1 MTGRLRFLSGWTCAL
16 LLTGFPAQVGHSQTL
31 PEQLTADNVMSF
43 IEANNIESAADLIQ
57 SLPPLHKRHVAFVF
71 DSEAIQ
77 PELVSREHPRVVS
90 WGADARFILS
100 WASNPDS
107 SDNVEFLQHGA
118 EQWEA
123 GVIDFSGDE
132 PALSNPAVCSTC
144 HGDLNRPIW
153 GDYDRWLGTDG
164 GKDLTSSQ
172 RRGIHSDL
180 SASTNPKLSP
190 LELSDRY
197 PLTSTA
203 TGDTG
208 VFQFGFVNELN
219 NELSARHAE
228 VLFNRLKKRDDFAT
242 VAEQVICQES
252 RWWRIET
259 DLFPMEDH
267 YIGALIDGDELK
279 PVQGG
284 ARAQPEGATTI
295 PSGIHYASNNGT
307 ISQFLQLL
315 FLHDAWSRDTRVSD
329 LYASLGNEQVS
340 PQFFVYLNY
349 QPGAATAE
357 QELLAGY
364 NYFATQGQALLNA
377 RIDKDLHCRGNPGS
391 RGCNIAKDAVF
402 SQGHFTSMAPRVCSV
417 LRQDTDQQ
425 LSQVRIS
432 DGNAGED
439 AGEIVF
445 TVTLDPPPVEAVTVR
460 WYPFEISLGHDPKHY
475 RTVLN
480 GLTGWKRALRESDF
494 VMPSFDEGT
503 LSFNAGQASQQIT
516 VDILDDGVPEPPEI
530 FKVLLASS
538 SSNAVI
544 VDGLAFATIDKGL
557 EQALPQFTSA
567 SGFTVVEGETA
578 VATLTATDTDT
589 PAADLQW
596 SIPSGTAGG
605 TDGGKFAITSGGALS
620 FASAKDYE
628 APDDADNNGVY
639 QVTVQ
644 VGAGLNTAAAELT
657 VTLSNRNE
665 VPVANAG
672 ADQTGIQEGATVT
685 LAGSGSDPD
694 AGDELTY
701 AWTQTGGTSVTL
713 SDAAAAAPTFTAPTG
728 LTADATLIFSLR
740 VTDKAG
746 LSHQDSVSVTVKSLP
761 VATVEAGTTPVTEG
775 TAATFTVTLGPAAAQ
790 ALTVSV
796 SVTESGSMVSGTP
809 PVSVS
814 FAEGATSATLSVPTA
829 ADSVVE
835 ADSTVTATVTS
846 GTGYTVG
853 TAASATVTMED
864 DDAATFT
871 VSFQPD
877 SISEGED
884 VTLTVAISDGVSFA
898 QDQTISL
905 AVSGTAS
912 ASDYTGLPTELTL
925 PAGASAVVLHR
936 LSAAT
941 DEEEEQPETLTV
953 TASHGGSAIGSATV
967 TINSVSRDA
976 TLGTLSVSGIDIG
989 TFSGTVTSYEAIVA
1003 NAVTATTVTATAT
1016 HPAATV
1022 TVEPAPQ
1029 VTLAEGA
1036 NEIVI
1041 TVTAE
1046 DGKTTRT
1053 YRVTVTRAGLPEASI
1068 AAASSPVTEGTAA
1081 SFTVTLDLAAPETLT
1096 VAVGVTES
1104 GSALSGTPPASV
1116 AFAKGETR
1124 ATLSVPTAADSVVEA
1139 GSTVTARV
1147 TSGTGYAVG
1156 TGAAASV
1163 TVEDDDTATFT
1174 VSAEPGTIS
1183 EGESATLTVAIA
1195 NGVTFADAQTISLAA
1210 SGTASASDHT
1220 GVPETL
1226 TLAAGASSVTAALAA
1241 AEDQEEEEAETVTVT
1256 ASHGGSAIGSATVT
1270 INSVSHDATLASL
1283 SLSGI
1288 DIGTFSDAVTS
1299 YQASVGHSVATT
1311 TVTATASYSG
1321 ATLSIEPGSEVNL
1334 AVGANEIRVTVR
1346 AEDGTTTKT
1355 YTVTVTRAGL
1365 PEASIAAASSPVTE
1379 GTAASF
1385 TVTLDQAAPE
1395 ALTVAV
1401 GVTESGSALSG
1412 TPPASVA
1419 FAKGE
1424 TRATL
1429 SVPTAADSVV
1439 EADSTVT
1446 ARVTSGTGYAVGTE
1460 AAASVTVEDDDTAT
1474 LTLSALPA
1482 MISEGE
1488 STTLE
1493 LAITGGVTFGRVMTY
1508 QLTTSGT
1515 ASASDHTGVPERLT
1529 LAPGESSVTATLQA
1543 VADQVEEEAETV
1555 TVEVWSFGKGPIVS
1569 ATVTI
1574 NSVSRDATLG
1584 SLSLSGIDIGT
1595 FSDAVTSYQASVGH
1609 SVETTTVTVTASHS
1623 GATLSIEPGSEVN
1636 LAVGANEIRITVR
1649 AEDGKTTKTYTVTV
1663 TRSALPVVSIV
1674 AVEERVSEAEM
1685 ARFTVSRTG
1694 PTAGSLDVQVLFTST
1709 TSERVRTLTVRLPPG
1724 QSSVT
1729 KRVQAGDNTRVQDD
1743 VTVTW
1748 TLGAGEG
1755 YTVSAENA
1763 SAAVV
1768 LEEND
1773 FPAFAVSVEPAEIA
1787 EGESATVTVAITNGV
1802 TFQQPETITLAVS
1815 GTASAADYSGVP
1827 ETLRLYAF
1835 STRPR
1840 FSAMATLRAAPDQE
1854 EEAAETVTITASH
1867 GGAPIGSAT
1876 VTISD
1881 GEQPALTAQFAG
1893 MPATH
1898 DGEAAFKFELR
1909 FSEEIEISYV
1919 TLRDTAFQ
1927 ITGGAV
1933 RGARRLARS
1942 SNLGWEITVQPAS
1955 EADVELKLPVTT
1967 NCAAAGAICTAGGA
1981 GLSQEV
1987 NATVGGPGAEDQDEG
2002 FPLAPQNSS
2011 PSGIWSDGE
2020 TAWVADLDDARL
2032 YVYRRSDGERQPTKD
2047 IATDPAPMG
2056 LWSDGEAL
2064 WVAGLGGGLRAH
2076 RLADGSRLAAR
2087 DLALEANTAPAGV
2100 WSDGETA
2107 WVADWLGDTVPAYR
2121 LSDGRREAGRDV
2133 KLAGGNLMP
2142 VGLWAD
2148 GETLWVADWRE
2159 RVYAYRLS
2167 DGSRDPARDIE
2178 AGETDTDPTGLW
2190 SGGGTLLATGWASG
2204 EVRAYRLPEVV
2215 ADKPGKQPGAGL
2227 TARAVSLPAIADTA
2241 LQAAIGAALGKA
2253 PGEAVSPQE
2262 LAGLE
2267 ALTARSAGVRDL
2279 SGLEQAVRLKD
2290 LDLGFNPLADLRPL
2304 AGLPA
2309 LESLSLDGAAADLQ
2323 ALAPLA
2329 RLQRLSLRHNGLDEL
2344 GPLAGLTS
2352 LAELDLG
2359 DNRIADLRPLA
2370 GLANLAVLRA
2380 DRNQIADLWPLA
2392 SLAGLEALELGANR
2406 VRDLQPLAG
2415 LARLQSLRLGGNGLA
2430 ELHPLAGLEGL
2441 RDLVLA
2447 GNAVAD
2453 LRALSHLDGLRRLDL
2468 RGNPVGDLRPLR
2480 ALKSLAWMHVAGA
2493 RIEDL
2498 GPLNGLP
2505 GLTVAG
2511 RTTGSRRASRAG
2523 KTGERVSSDCRVPS
2537 QHRCL
2542 RQGRESG
2549 PSSGRKLAMTSGRR
2563 MGSPGPRLRD
2573 SSPLRDPVASGWPWR
2588 GACQSS
2594 SLAPRPTKPPT
2605 SGPCALSCTRRCPAG
2620 IGVATE

>member
-1 MTGRLRFLSGWTCAL
+1 MTGRLRLLSGWIAAL
-16 LLTGFPAQVGHSQTL
+16 VLAGFPAQVGQSQTL
-31 PEQLTADNVMSF
+31 PEQLSADTVMSF
-43 IEANNIESAADLIQ
+43 IEANDIESAADLIE

-164 GKDLTSSQ
+164 GKDLTPSQ
-172 RRGIHSDL
+172 RRGIYSDL

-284 ARAQPEGATTI
+284 ARGQPEGATTI
-295 PSGIHYASNNGT
+295 PSGAHYASNNGT

-329 LYASLGNEQVS
+329 LYSSLGNEQVS
-340 PQFFVYLNY
+340 PQYFVYLNY
-349 QPGAATAE
+349 QPGTATAE

-377 RIDKDLHCRGNPGS
+377 RIDKDLRCRGNPGS

-402 SQGHFTSMAPRVCSV
+402 SQGHFTSIAPRVCSV

-460 WYPFEISLGHDPKHY
+460 WYPFEISRGHDPKHY

-480 GLTGWKRALRESDF
+480 GLTGWKRPLRESNF

-516 VDILDDGVPEPPEI
+516 VDILDDDVPEPPEI
-530 FKVLLASS
+530 FEVLLASS

-544 VDGLAFATIDKGL
+544 MDGLAFATIDNGL

-589 PAADLQW
+589 PAADLPW

-628 APDDADNNGVY
+628 APDDTDNNGVY

-665 VPVANAG
+665 APVANAG
-672 ADQTGIQEGATVT
+672 EDQTGIQEGATVT

-775 TAATFTVTLGPAAAQ
+775 TAATFTVTLGTAAAQ

-925 PAGASAVVLHR
+925 PAGASSVVLHR

-976 TLGTLSVSGIDIG
+976 TLGTLSLLGIDIG
-989 TFSGTVTSYEAIVA
+989 TFSSTVTSYEASVA
-1003 NAVTATTVTATAT
+1003 NSVTATTVTATAT
-1016 HPAATV
+1016 HSAATV
-1022 TVEPAPQ
+1022 LIEPGSE
-1029 VTLAEGA
+1029 VSLAEGE
-1036 NEIVI
+1036 NEITV

-1046 DGKTTRT
+1046 DGTTAKV
-1053 YRVTVTRAGLPEASI
+1053 YKVTVTRAALPTATI
-1068 AAASSPVTEGTAA
+1068 AAGTTPVTEGTAA
-1081 SFTVTLDLAAPETLT
+1081 TYTVTLDQAAPAALTL
-1096 VAVGVTES
+1096 AVSVTES
-1104 GSALSGTPPASV
+1104 GSVLSGTPPASV
-1116 AFAKGETR
+1116 AFAKGETS
-1124 ATLSVPTAADSVVEA
+1124 ATLTVPTAADSVVEA
-1139 GSTVTARV
+1139 DSTVTATV
-1147 TSGTGYAVG
+1147 TAGPGYAVG
-1156 TGAAASV
+1156 TEASASV

-1174 VSAEPGTIS
+1174 VSADAEAIS
-1183 EGESATLTVAIA
+1183 EGESTTLTVAIS
-1195 NGVTFADAQTISLAA
+1195 NGLTSAEDQALSLAV
-1210 SGTASASDHT
+1210 SGTASASDYT
-1220 GVPETL
+1220 GVPQTL
-1226 TLAAGASSVTAALAA
+1226 TLAAGASSVTATLTAA
-1241 AEDQEEEEAETVTVT
+1241 ADEEEEEAETVTVT
-1256 ASHGGSAIGSATVT
+1256 ASLGGFPIGSATVT
-1270 INSVSHDATLASL
+1270 INSVSHDATLGTL

-1288 DIGTFSDAVTS
+1288 DIGTFSSTES
-1299 YQASVGHSVATT
+1299 TYMSSVANSVTAT
-1311 TVTATASYSG
+1311 TVTATANHSE
-1321 ATLSIEPGSEVNL
+1321 ATVEIKPGSQMTL
-1334 AVGANEIRVTVR
+1334 AEGENEISVTVT

-1355 YTVTVTRAGL
+1355 YTVTVTRAAL
-1365 PEASIAAASSPVTE
+1365 PVATVVAGATPVTE
-1379 GTAASF
+1379 GTAATY
-1385 TVTLDQAAPE
+1385 TVTLDQAPPE

-1401 GVTESGSALSG
+1401 SVTESGSVLSG
-1412 TPPASVA
+1412 TPPVSVS
-1419 FAKGE
+1419 FAKGA
-1424 TRATL
+1424 TSATL

-1446 ARVTSGTGYAVGTE
+1446 ATVDRGGLLSAQARGGAGDDE
-1460 AAASVTVEDDDTAT
+1460 AATFTVVGGAGRDA
-1474 LTLSALPA
+1474 
-1482 MISEGE
+1482 EGE
-1488 STTLE
+1488 STTV
-1493 LAITGGVTFGRVMTY
+1493 TGGDQQRGHLCRAQTILWRRRRVRLHGRAPT
-1508 QLTTSGT
+1508 
-1515 ASASDHTGVPERLT
+1515 LT
-1529 LAPGESSVTATLQA
+1529 LADQPRRRQRSRQRQTKWKRKPRPSRSGVARRCPGRLGNGD
-1543 VADQVEEEAETV
+1543 DQLDLA
-1555 TVEVWSFGKGPIVS
+1555 
-1569 ATVTI
+1569 
-1574 NSVSRDATLG
+1574 RCDAGL
-1584 SLSLSGIDIGT
+1584 SLSL
-1595 FSDAVTSYQASVGH
+1595 VGH
-1609 SVETTTVTVTASHS
+1609 RHRDVLRRADVLHRRASRNSVETTTVTATATHS
-1623 GATLSIEPGSEVN
+1623 AADRVRSKPGSEVN
-1636 LAVGANEIRITVR
+1636 LAVGANEISGDESR
-1649 AEDGKTTKTYTVTV
+1649 
-1663 TRSALPVVSIV
+1663 P
-1674 AVEERVSEAEM
+1674 
-1685 ARFTVSRTG
+1685 RTG
-1694 PTAGSLDVQVLFTST
+1694 
-1709 TSERVRTLTVRLPPG
+1709 RRR
-1724 QSSVT
+1724 
-1729 KRVQAGDNTRVQDD
+1729 
-1743 VTVTW
+1743 
-1748 TLGAGEG
+1748 
-1755 YTVSAENA
+1755 
-1763 SAAVV
+1763 
-1768 LEEND
+1768 
-1773 FPAFAVSVEPAEIA
+1773 
-1787 EGESATVTVAITNGV
+1787 
-1802 TFQQPETITLAVS
+1802 
-1815 GTASAADYSGVP
+1815 
-1827 ETLRLYAF
+1827 
-1835 STRPR
+1835 RPIR
-1840 FSAMATLRAAPDQE
+1840 
-1854 EEAAETVTITASH
+1854 
-1867 GGAPIGSAT
+1867 
-1876 VTISD
+1876 
-1881 GEQPALTAQFAG
+1881 
-1893 MPATH
+1893 
-1898 DGEAAFKFELR
+1898 
-1909 FSEEIEISYV
+1909 
-1919 TLRDTAFQ
+1919 
-1927 ITGGAV
+1927 
-1933 RGARRLARS
+1933 
-1942 SNLGWEITVQPAS
+1942 
-1955 EADVELKLPVTT
+1955 
-1967 NCAAAGAICTAGGA
+1967 
-1981 GLSQEV
+1981 
-1987 NATVGGPGAEDQDEG
+1987 
-2002 FPLAPQNSS
+2002 
-2011 PSGIWSDGE
+2011 
-2020 TAWVADLDDARL
+2020 
-2032 YVYRRSDGERQPTKD
+2032 
-2047 IATDPAPMG
+2047 
-2056 LWSDGEAL
+2056 
-2064 WVAGLGGGLRAH
+2064 
-2076 RLADGSRLAAR
+2076 
-2087 DLALEANTAPAGV
+2087 
-2100 WSDGETA
+2100 
-2107 WVADWLGDTVPAYR
+2107 
-2121 LSDGRREAGRDV
+2121 
-2133 KLAGGNLMP
+2133 
-2142 VGLWAD
+2142 
-2148 GETLWVADWRE
+2148 
-2159 RVYAYRLS
+2159 
-2167 DGSRDPARDIE
+2167 
-2178 AGETDTDPTGLW
+2178 
-2190 SGGGTLLATGWASG
+2190 
-2204 EVRAYRLPEVV
+2204 
-2215 ADKPGKQPGAGL
+2215 
-2227 TARAVSLPAIADTA
+2227 
-2241 LQAAIGAALGKA
+2241 
-2253 PGEAVSPQE
+2253 
-2262 LAGLE
+2262 
-2267 ALTARSAGVRDL
+2267 
-2279 SGLEQAVRLKD
+2279 
-2290 LDLGFNPLADLRPL
+2290 
-2304 AGLPA
+2304 
-2309 LESLSLDGAAADLQ
+2309 
-2323 ALAPLA
+2323 
-2329 RLQRLSLRHNGLDEL
+2329 
-2344 GPLAGLTS
+2344 
-2352 LAELDLG
+2352 
-2359 DNRIADLRPLA
+2359 
-2370 GLANLAVLRA
+2370 
-2380 DRNQIADLWPLA
+2380 
-2392 SLAGLEALELGANR
+2392 
-2406 VRDLQPLAG
+2406 
-2415 LARLQSLRLGGNGLA
+2415 
-2430 ELHPLAGLEGL
+2430 
-2441 RDLVLA
+2441 
-2447 GNAVAD
+2447 
-2453 LRALSHLDGLRRLDL
+2453 
-2468 RGNPVGDLRPLR
+2468 
-2480 ALKSLAWMHVAGA
+2480 
-2493 RIEDL
+2493 
-2498 GPLNGLP
+2498 
-2505 GLTVAG
+2505 
-2511 RTTGSRRASRAG
+2511 
-2523 KTGERVSSDCRVPS
+2523 
-2537 QHRCL
+2537 
-2542 RQGRESG
+2542 
-2549 PSSGRKLAMTSGRR
+2549 
-2563 MGSPGPRLRD
+2563 
-2573 SSPLRDPVASGWPWR
+2573 
-2588 GACQSS
+2588 
-2594 SLAPRPTKPPT
+2594 
-2605 SGPCALSCTRRCPAG
+2605 
-2620 IGVATE
+2620 

>member
-1 MTGRLRFLSGWTCAL
+1 MSGRLRFLSGWTCGL

-329 LYASLGNEQVS
+329 LYSSLGNEQVS
-340 PQFFVYLNY
+340 PQYFVYLNY

-402 SQGHFTSMAPRVCSV
+402 SQGHFKSMAPRVCSV

-516 VDILDDGVPEPPEI
+516 VDILDDDVPEPPEI

-544 VDGLAFATIDKGL
+544 MDGLAFATIDDGL

-665 VPVANAG
+665 APVANAG
-672 ADQTGIQEGATVT
+672 EDQTGIQEGATVT

-694 AGDELTY
+694 AGDELSY

-835 ADSTVTATVTS
+835 ADSRVTATVTS
-846 GTGYTVG
+846 GTGYTAG
-853 TAASATVTMED
+853 TAASATVTVED

-871 VSFQPD
+871 VSAEPGT
-877 SISEGED
+877 ISEGESA
-884 VTLTVAISDGVSFA
+884 TLTVAIADGVSFA

-925 PAGASAVVLHR
+925 PAGASSVVLHR

-941 DEEEEQPETLTV
+941 DEEEEQPETLMV

-989 TFSGTVTSYEAIVA
+989 TFSDAVTSYQASVGHSVA
-1003 NAVTATTVTATAT
+1003 TTTVTATASYSG
-1016 HPAATV
+1016 ATLSI
-1022 TVEPAPQ
+1022 EPGSE
-1029 VTLAEGA
+1029 VNLAVGA
-1036 NEIVI
+1036 NEIRV

-1156 TGAAASV
+1156 TRGAASV
-1163 TVEDDDTATFT
+1163 TVADDDTATFT

-1195 NGVTFADAQTISLAA
+1195 NGVTFAEAQTISLAT
-1210 SGTASASDHT
+1210 SGTASASDYT

-1226 TLAAGASSVTAALAA
+1226 TLAAGAASVTATLAA
-1241 AEDQEEEEAETVTVT
+1241 AADQEEEEAETVTVT

-1288 DIGTFSDAVTS
+1288 DIGTFSGEVTS
-1299 YQASVGHSVATT
+1299 YRGSGGHSVATA
-1311 TVTATASYSG
+1311 TVTATTSHSG
-1321 ATLSIEPGSEVNL
+1321 ATLSIEPGSEVSL

-1401 GVTESGSALSG
+1401 SVTESGSALSG

-1429 SVPTAADSVV
+1429 SVPTATDSVV

-1446 ARVTSGTGYAVGTE
+1446 ATVTSGTGYAVGTG

-1474 LTLSALPA
+1474 FTVSADA
-1482 MISEGE
+1482 EAISEGE
-1488 STTLE
+1488 SATLTV
-1493 LAITGGVTFGRVMTY
+1493 AISNGVTFAEAQTIS
-1508 QLTTSGT
+1508 LATSGT
-1515 ASASDHTGVPERLT
+1515 ASGSDYTVVPETLT
-1529 LAPGESSVTATLQA
+1529 LAAGASSVTATLAAA
-1543 VADQVEEEAETV
+1543 VDQEEEQAETV
-1555 TVEVWSFGKGPIVS
+1555 TVTASRGGSAIGS

-1574 NSVSRDATLG
+1574 NSISHDATLG
-1584 SLSLSGIDIGT
+1584 SLSLAGIDIGT
-1595 FSDAVTSYQASVGH
+1595 FSRAVTSYRGSVDN
-1609 SVETTTVTVTASHS
+1609 SVETTTVTATANNSAAKVS
-1623 GATLSIEPGSEVN
+1623 VEPGSEVS
-1636 LAVGANEIRITVR
+1636 LAVGANEIRVTVR
-1649 AEDGKTTKTYTVTV
+1649 AEDGTTTKTYTVTV
-1663 TRSALPVVSIV
+1663 TRAALPVVSIV
-1674 AVEERVSEAEM
+1674 AVEERVSEAEL
-1685 ARFTVSRTG
+1685 ARFTVTRTG
-1694 PTAGSLDVQVLFTST
+1694 PTADPLDVQVLFTST
-1709 TSERVRTLTVRLPPG
+1709 TSEGARTLTVRLPPG

-1729 KRVQAGDNTRVQDD
+1729 KRVQVGDNTRVQDD

-1748 TLGAGEG
+1748 TLGVGEG
-1755 YTVSAENA
+1755 YTVAAENA

-1815 GTASAADYSGVP
+1815 GTASASDYSGVP
-1827 ETLRLYAF
+1827 ETLTLNAY

-1840 FSAMATLRAAPDQE
+1840 FSATARLRAAPDQE

-1876 VTISD
+1876 VTINSISHD
-1881 GEQPALTAQFAG
+1881 
-1893 MPATH
+1893 AT
-1898 DGEAAFKFELR
+1898 
-1909 FSEEIEISYV
+1909 
-1919 TLRDTAFQ
+1919 
-1927 ITGGAV
+1927 
-1933 RGARRLARS
+1933 
-1942 SNLGWEITVQPAS
+1942 LG
-1955 EADVELKLPVTT
+1955 
-1967 NCAAAGAICTAGGA
+1967 
-1981 GLSQEV
+1981 
-1987 NATVGGPGAEDQDEG
+1987 
-2002 FPLAPQNSS
+2002 
-2011 PSGIWSDGE
+2011 
-2020 TAWVADLDDARL
+2020 
-2032 YVYRRSDGERQPTKD
+2032 
-2047 IATDPAPMG
+2047 
-2056 LWSDGEAL
+2056 
-2064 WVAGLGGGLRAH
+2064 
-2076 RLADGSRLAAR
+2076 
-2087 DLALEANTAPAGV
+2087 
-2100 WSDGETA
+2100 
-2107 WVADWLGDTVPAYR
+2107 
-2121 LSDGRREAGRDV
+2121 
-2133 KLAGGNLMP
+2133 
-2142 VGLWAD
+2142 
-2148 GETLWVADWRE
+2148 
-2159 RVYAYRLS
+2159 
-2167 DGSRDPARDIE
+2167 
-2178 AGETDTDPTGLW
+2178 
-2190 SGGGTLLATGWASG
+2190 
-2204 EVRAYRLPEVV
+2204 
-2215 ADKPGKQPGAGL
+2215 
-2227 TARAVSLPAIADTA
+2227 
-2241 LQAAIGAALGKA
+2241 
-2253 PGEAVSPQE
+2253 
-2262 LAGLE
+2262 
-2267 ALTARSAGVRDL
+2267 
-2279 SGLEQAVRLKD
+2279 
-2290 LDLGFNPLADLRPL
+2290 
-2304 AGLPA
+2304 
-2309 LESLSLDGAAADLQ
+2309 SLSLAGIDIGTFSGAVTSYQASVGNSVETTTVTATATHSAAEVSVE
-2323 ALAPLA
+2323 PG
-2329 RLQRLSLRHNGLDEL
+2329 SEV
-2344 GPLAGLTS
+2344 S
-2352 LAELDLG
+2352 LA
-2359 DNRIADLRPLA
+2359 
-2370 GLANLAVLRA
+2370 V
-2380 DRNQIADLWPLA
+2380 
-2392 SLAGLEALELGANR
+2392 GANEIA
-2406 VRDLQPLAG
+2406 V
-2415 LARLQSLRLGGNGLA
+2415 SVTA
-2430 ELHPLAGLEGL
+2430 EDGTTTKTYT
-2441 RDLVLA
+2441 VT
-2447 GNAVAD
+2447 VT
-2453 LRALSHLDGLRRLDL
+2453 RAACRWCRSWRSRSACP
-2468 RGNPVGDLRPLR
+2468 RQKWR
-2480 ALKSLAWMHVAGA
+2480 
-2493 RIEDL
+2493 
-2498 GPLNGLP
+2498 
-2505 GLTVAG
+2505 
-2511 RTTGSRRASRAG
+2511 GSR
-2523 KTGERVSSDCRVPS
+2523 CR
-2537 QHRCL
+2537 
-2542 RQGRESG
+2542 GR
-2549 PSSGRKLAMTSGRR
+2549 GRR
-2563 MGSPGPRLRD
+2563 RTHWTCRCSSRRPRLRG
-2573 SSPLRDPVASGWPWR
+2573 SEP
-2588 GACQSS
+2588 
-2594 SLAPRPTKPPT
+2594 
-2605 SGPCALSCTRRCPAG
+2605 
-2620 IGVATE
+2620 